1 MYQSSLNE
9 VEAKHKACQAYLL
22 EGNDRKIRET
32 EAQIE
37 EVKREIAAST
47 EARASIDTVISAL
60 QTDIAKSDALKKNIS
75 NNLRY
80 RSSEKEIDKVQ
91 EEIDG
96 IDIEGAAKSRKE
108 FNTVYKK
115 NLEQETEIQGQA
127 GFGHRQTR
135 SPY

>member
-1 MYQSSLNE
+1 MNE

-22 EGNDRKIRET
+22 EGNDRKMRET
-32 EAQIE
+32 ESQIE
-37 EVKREIAAST
+37 EVKREIATGT
-47 EARASIDTVISAL
+47 EARAAIDATISAL
-60 QTDIAKSDALKKNIS
+60 QTDIAKSDALRNNIS

-80 RSSEKEIDKVQ
+80 RSSETEIHKVQ

-115 NLEQETEIQGQA
+115 NIDLEADTQA
-127 GFGHRQTR
+127 QV
-135 SPY
+135 SPFLILHGRADRLN